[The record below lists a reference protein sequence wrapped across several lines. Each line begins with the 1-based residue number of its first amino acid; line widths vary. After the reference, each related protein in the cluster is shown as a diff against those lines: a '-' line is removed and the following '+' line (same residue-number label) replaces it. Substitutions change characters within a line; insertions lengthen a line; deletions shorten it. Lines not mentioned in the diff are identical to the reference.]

1 MTVRE
6 ALSWRHGDCPKYC
19 APCEIGHFTT
29 QAEGEQYE
37 YVDGAVAKR
46 FLRARIPWR
55 PMLNLNTG
63 YEKAVRIKWESVARR
78 ETLLR
83 WVILNKD
90 KVGICSSD
98 ELAPPLETKSICTD
112 FICRRSTLTIVMCTP
127 YEENK
132 GWRLVA
138 CRHKGIVYLH
148 EHPTMEE
155 VHRSLKERGDWKLD
169 RMTYWGSRFHRSMT
183 STEPGV
189 DPKEDELLREG
200 DGYNTVLHCQLGSHS
215 IVMGGEVKAVD
226 PSVECKLGSTAGY
239 VEFKTNRTL
248 TTESQHRNFY
258 ECKLRRWWAQS
269 RLGGVPKGLCGFRDD
284 NGIVVRIQQFDVINM
299 PDMAEGL
306 WSEDVCML
314 FCNQLLS
321 FIKEHV
327 EGNDGRTV
335 YHFEYVP
342 SSREIICK
350 HLTNPAKLY
359 RLPDWFLEAFEDC

>member
-98 ELAPPLETKSICTD
+98 ELAPPLETK
-112 FICRRSTLTIVMCTP
+112 
-127 YEENK
+127 
-132 GWRLVA
+132 
-138 CRHKGIVYLH
+138 RHKGIVYLH